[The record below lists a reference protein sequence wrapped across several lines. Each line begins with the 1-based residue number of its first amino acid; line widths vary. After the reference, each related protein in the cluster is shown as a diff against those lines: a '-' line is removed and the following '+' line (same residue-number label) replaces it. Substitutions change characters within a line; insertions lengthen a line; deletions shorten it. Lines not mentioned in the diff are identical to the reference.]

1 MVAAPARLRARM
13 AATGYLVREPLIWH
27 ETHPALDEVLLGQT
41 GGHSRGTL
49 VDVDGRPVGDGR

>member
-1 MVAAPARLRARM
+1 M